1 MPLTAL
7 GGASGTVV
15 IGDTTTTVFPQTL
28 HPNVMAYVAAQTAN
42 GYSPSRTRVDALNNL
57 VWGLVANGIWDKC
70 QAIYPFLGGTTAAAQ
85 KWNIKD
91 VQDTNG
97 AFRLT
102 FNGSWTFAE
111 TGIKT
116 VTALST
122 NYARTYY
129 TPSANATN
137 DSGHL
142 TAYIRNQF
150 TGTGCVIGAI
160 NGFLATSVGFQIFAS
175 TGISG
180 TTIQARNVTDISNY
194 GTSAAGMY
202 SGNRSS
208 STSQEA
214 YYNGLLKSQNS
225 NASSLLSSATSEL
238 TIAARNDGGFAM
250 ESPNNAEI
258 AFTTIG
264 QSLSALEQKF
274 MYQIV
279 QTYQTTLGR
288 QV

>member
-15 IGDTTTTVFPQTL
+15 IGDVVTTVFPQTL
-28 HPNVMAYVAAQTAN
+28 HPNVMAYVAAQNAN

-57 VWGLVANGIWDKC
+57 VWGLIGMGLWDKC
-70 QAIYPFLGGTTAAAQ
+70 QVIYPFLGGTTAAAQ
-85 KWNIKD
+85 KWNLKD

-111 TGIKT
+111 TGVKT
-116 VTALST
+116 NAALVA

-129 TPSANATN
+129 TPSVNATSN
-137 DSGHL
+137 SVHL
-142 TAYIRNQF
+142 SVYIRNQY
-150 TGTGCVIGAI
+150 TGQGCVIGGTNSSSAI
-160 NGFLATSVGFQIFAS
+160 APAIQIFAS
-175 TGISG
+175 TTLSG
-180 TTIQARNVTDISNY
+180 TTIQARNASDVIAF

-202 SGNRSS
+202 AGNRNT
-208 STSQEA
+208 STSQQA
-214 YYNGLLKSQNS
+214 YYNGSQRVIS
-225 NASSLLSSATSEL
+225 ATTSLALTTSEL
-238 TIAARNDGGFAM
+238 TMACRNNGSFVM
-250 ESPNNAEI
+250 EHATNSEI
-258 AFTTIG
+258 AFATIG
-264 QSLSALEQKF
+264 TSLTASEQRV
-274 MYQIV
+274 MYQLI